1 MHRKKT
7 KCTEKKR
14 KVSKIN
20 EKHRKKTKKSEKK
33 RIPLHVENYYCKKK
47 ILRFLELNYF
57 SNLPIWYRQIKCR
70 KATHVR
76 FIRVINV
83 KFKGSKKS
91 KK

>member
-33 RIPLHVENYYCKKK
+33 RIPLHVENYYCNSKKK
-47 ILRFLELNYF
+47 
-57 SNLPIWYRQIKCR
+57 
-70 KATHVR
+70 
-76 FIRVINV
+76 
-83 KFKGSKKS
+83 
-91 KK
+91 

>member
-33 RIPLHVENYYCKKK
+33 RIPLHVENYYCMLNFENFPKK
-47 ILRFLELNYF
+47 
-57 SNLPIWYRQIKCR
+57 
-70 KATHVR
+70 
-76 FIRVINV
+76 
-83 KFKGSKKS
+83 
-91 KK
+91 